1 MNAHET
7 RIRHGR
13 KFDQVLA
20 GARQVF
26 LSDGFGG
33 ASVDNIAAVAGVSKA
48 TIYSYFP
55 DKRALFSEVIRAECN
70 RQAELA
76 LRLIDT
82 ARTPREVLTEA
93 ARQLLGFLLSEFSQ
107 RVFRICVAEAD
118 RFPELGRAFY
128 ESGPV
133 LGRRRLGDYLCAAVG
148 RGELVIADFDMAAD
162 QFSELCKATLWS
174 RAVFGIQS
182 RFDEAEIA
190 RITDAAVDTFLARY
204 GA

>member
-1 MNAHET
+1 MTKHQA
-7 RIRHGR
+7 RIHRGR

-26 LSDGFGG
+26 LSDGFGS
-33 ASVDNIAAVAGVSKA
+33 ASVDKIAAVAGVSKA

-55 DKRALFSEVIRAECN
+55 DKRELFCEVIRSECN
-70 RQAELA
+70 QQAESA

-82 ARTPREVLTEA
+82 GRPPRDVLAEA
-93 ARQLLGFLLSEFSQ
+93 ARQLLSFLLSEFSQ

-128 ESGPV
+128 ESGPMM
-133 LGRRRLGDYLCAAVG
+133 GRRRLGEYLQAAGG
-148 RGELVIADFDMAAD
+148 RGELAIEDVDMAAD
-162 QFSELCKATLWS
+162 QFAELCKATLWP
-174 RAVFGIQS
+174 RAMFGIQQD
-182 RFDEAEIA
+182 FDEAEIA
-190 RITDAAVDTFLARY
+190 RVADEATWTFLARY

>member
-1 MNAHET
+1 MNAQDTPIH
-7 RIRHGR
+7 RGR

-26 LSDGFGG
+26 LADGFGG
-33 ASVDNIAAVAGVSKA
+33 ASVNKIAAVARVSKA

-55 DKRALFSEVIRAECN
+55 DKRALFSEVIRSECD

-76 LRLIDT
+76 LRLVDT
-82 ARTPREVLTEA
+82 GRPPRDVLTEA

-128 ESGPV
+128 ESGPMM
-133 LGRRRLGDYLCAAVG
+133 GRRRLRDYLHAAAG
-148 RGELVIADFDMAAD
+148 RGELVAADFDLAAD
-162 QFSELCKATLWS
+162 QFAELCKAELWM
-174 RAVFGIQS
+174 RAVFGIQQD
-182 RFDEAEIA
+182 FDAAEIA
-190 RITDAAVDTFLARY
+190 RIADAAVETFLARY
-204 GA
+204 GV